1 MTRRIA
7 ILACF
12 ALLVGLAA
20 APASAST
27 SGDRAG
33 GPFPETI
40 DLPDGFFPEG
50 IAIDSRVAYVGS
62 LNDGA
67 IQRLD
72 LRTGSATQ
80 FAPSPGPTK
89 ISVGLDVDRRERL
102 WVAGGGSGF
111 FPGIEAGYRVY
122 DTKTG
127 ELLADVALPTSGFI
141 NDVIVT
147 KTAAWFTD
155 SFVSTLIRVPIGPR
169 GEIGAPELVE
179 LGGDWAPGPSLN
191 ANGIVATQDGKQ
203 LIVAQVE
210 APEGGAAAYY
220 LVPAD
225 GSASSVEA
233 TRIALDADVASADGL
248 VLYGRTLYSVARAGV
263 TKIRLSKGLDQGE
276 VVETLEVPGAESP
289 TTADILGPRLYVVDA
304 RFSTF
309 GDPATEYQVTAIRR

>member
-1 MTRRIA
+1 MTRLIA
-7 ILACF
+7 TLASL
-12 ALLVGLAA
+12 AVLLGLAV
-20 APASAST
+20 APASAS
-27 SGDRAG
+27 GGRAD
-33 GPFPETI
+33 GPFPDTI

-72 LRTGSATQ
+72 LRTGTATE
-80 FAPSPGPTK
+80 FAASPGPNM
-89 ISVGLDVDRRERL
+89 ISVGMDVDRGERL

-111 FPGIEAGYRVY
+111 FPGVEAGFRVY

-127 ELLADVALPTSGFI
+127 ELLADVSLPTSGFI

-155 SFVSTLIRVPIGPR
+155 SFVSTLVRVPIGPH
-169 GEIGAPELVE
+169 GAIGDPELVE

-191 ANGIVATQDGKQ
+191 ANGIAATPNGKQ

-210 APEGGAAAYY
+210 APEGGTAAYY

-233 TRIALDADVASADGL
+233 TRIALDTTVASADGL
-248 VLYGRTLYSVARAGV
+248 VLHGRTLYSVAGPGV

-276 VVETLEVPGAESP
+276 VIETIEVPGAESP

-304 RFSTF
+304 KFSTF
-309 GDPATEYQVTAIRR
+309 GDPSTTYQVTAIRR